1 MLREVI
7 SNEWYTVLFVLSL
20 ISITLA
26 KYFYSSRFGEFLT
39 VIGNSK
45 YLKLYSKEQK
55 FVDQFDVLLFINQI
69 ISLTIFSFIA
79 YNQFFEPLTFE
90 ILLFLKI
97 GLGIG
102 GIFLTKALLERLIGN
117 LFDINE
123 LIDTYLFQKI
133 NYKNYTGLILFPIN
147 LILIYSFEPTKN
159 WIYSIS
165 TLLIFINIIGFITS
179 FKTHQKLIFNN
190 FFYFILYLC
199 ALEIA
204 PYIILYKLI
213 I

>member
-45 YLKLYSKEQK
+45 YLKIYSKEQK
-55 FVDQFDVLLFINQI
+55 FVDQFDALLFINQI
-69 ISLTIFSFIA
+69 ISFSTFSFIA
-79 YNQFFEPLTFE
+79 YNQFYEPLTFD

-97 GLGIG
+97 CLGIG
-102 GIFLTKALLERLIGN
+102 GVLLIKVLLERLIAS
-117 LFDINE
+117 LFDIDE
-123 LIDTYLFQKI
+123 LIDAYLFQKI
-133 NYKNYTGLILFPIN
+133 NYKNYTGLVLFPIN
-147 LILIYSFEPTKN
+147 LILIFSIEPTKN
-159 WIYSIS
+159 WIYGIAII
-165 TLLIFINIIGFITS
+165 LILINLIGFITS
-179 FKTHQKLIFNN
+179 FKTHQKLILSS

-204 PYIILYKLI
+204 PYIILYKLFS
-213 I
+213 